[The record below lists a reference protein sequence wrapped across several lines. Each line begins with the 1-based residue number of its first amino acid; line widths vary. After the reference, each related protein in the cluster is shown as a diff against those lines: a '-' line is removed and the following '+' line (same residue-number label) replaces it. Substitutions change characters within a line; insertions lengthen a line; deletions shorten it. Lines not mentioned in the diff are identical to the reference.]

1 MMMGGTGAVNGRE
14 PRRDAPRLQKVAW
27 LCKKKPGS
35 KEPGFKVLAT

>member
-1 MMMGGTGAVNGRE
+1 MMIGDTKAVNRRE
-14 PRRDAPRLQKVAW
+14 RRRGEW

>member
-1 MMMGGTGAVNGRE
+1 MMIGDTKAVNRQE
-14 PRRDAPRLQKVAW
+14 PPCGVR

>member
-1 MMMGGTGAVNGRE
+1 MMMGGTEAVNGRE
-14 PRRDAPRLQKVAW
+14 PRRVVTLQKVVW